1 MNKFK
6 IRGRIYKDWKVF
18 FVEDKM
24 RDNAKTPMAI
34 NTVFGRYSPK
44 TGLFMDVTV
53 FGDDAEKIV
62 EKTAKDDEVELTG
75 MLRQRKFKGKDGNS
89 RTMTSMLVKTWR
101 RIDPETKFDPDA
113 DEEVSFD

>member
-24 RDNAKTPMAI
+24 DGNKKVPMAV
-34 NTVFGRYSPK
+34 NTVYGRYSPK
-44 TGLFMDVTV
+44 AGLFMDITL
-53 FGDDAEKIV
+53 FGDDAEAIV

-101 RIDPETKFDPDA
+101 RIEAEKKYDPDEDA
-113 DEEVSFD
+113 PFE